1 MPGWALDVY
10 YKFDVSPDAVTRLTQ
25 MSTQTNWAHL
35 SVTKGADGKFTVDTD
50 WTYPNLSDALT
61 KMSALVVLSNFDGA
75 TLKAT
80 A

>member
-10 YKFDVSPDAVTRLTQ
+10 YKFDASADAVTRLSD
-25 MSTQTNWAHL
+25 MSKQTNWNHL
-35 SVTKGADGKFTVDTD
+35 AITKGTDGKFTVDTD
-50 WTYPNLSDALT
+50 WAYPNLSDALT
-61 KMSALVVLSNFDGA
+61 KMSTLVTLSNFDGA